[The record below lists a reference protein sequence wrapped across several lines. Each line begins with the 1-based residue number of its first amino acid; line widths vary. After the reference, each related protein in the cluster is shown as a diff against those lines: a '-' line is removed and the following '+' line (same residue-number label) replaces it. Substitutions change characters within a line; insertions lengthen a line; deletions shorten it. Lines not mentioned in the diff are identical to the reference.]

1 MRIKLADLKLAIEQ
15 IPAGTEV
22 IDVQGDGHLMELEFS
37 EGNAIADTTI
47 VIYPASQNTT
57 PDIRRTAKLYKKV

>member
-15 IPAGTEV
+15 VPVGVEAVELQVRDTV
-22 IDVQGDGHLMELEFS
+22 ELEFY
-37 EGNAIADTTI
+37 EGAAKAYAT
-47 VIYPASQNTT
+47 VIIHPASQSTT